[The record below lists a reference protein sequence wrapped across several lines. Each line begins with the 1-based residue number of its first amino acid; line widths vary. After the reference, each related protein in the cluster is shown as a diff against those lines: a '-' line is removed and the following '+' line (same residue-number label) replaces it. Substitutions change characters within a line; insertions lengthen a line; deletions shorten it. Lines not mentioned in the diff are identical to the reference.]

1 MREATLQ
8 PAGDTRRSSTSIY
21 GCAVKSHTLDE
32 LDRHLVHALQ
42 IDGRAPFSRIAEVLG
57 VSDQTIARRY
67 RRLRTTGALRVVGAI
82 DALRVGLVS
91 WAIRLR
97 ATPDAA
103 GAVAAALARRPDTF
117 WVHLL
122 SGGTEITCGTLTRTP
137 EERDD
142 LLLQKLPR
150 TGRVSSVTAH
160 ALLHLFVGGPI
171 GWAGA
176 RSLPPEQA
184 ERLRPDPP
192 VPGDEPILL
201 SEADYALLAVLS
213 ADGRAGHAELAA
225 ATGWSESTVRRR
237 MDQLR
242 RAGVLFY
249 DIDVPA
255 ELLGH
260 PVEARLWMSVQP
272 SELVAVGEALA
283 GHPEVAFAAA
293 TTGPTNLLVA
303 VTCRNTHHL
312 YRYLTERVGA
322 LEGVRHVETAPVIRT
337 VKRAGATVLP

>member
-1 MREATLQ
+1 MKY
-8 PAGDTRRSSTSIY
+8 P
-21 GCAVKSHTLDE
+21 TLDE

-42 IDGRAPFSRIAEVLG
+42 LDGRAPFSKIGEVLG
-57 VSDQTIARRY
+57 VSDQTVARRY
-67 RRLRTTGALRVVGAI
+67 RRLRTAGALRVVGAV
-82 DALRVGLVS
+82 DPLRVGLVS

-103 GAVAAALARRPDTF
+103 GAIATALARRPDTY

-122 SGGTEITCGTLTRTP
+122 SGGTEIACGTMSRTP
-137 EERDD
+137 EERAD

-160 ALLHLFVGGPI
+160 ALLHQFVGGPI

-192 VPGDEPILL
+192 VPGDEPVAL
-201 SEADYALLAVLS
+201 SQADYALLAALS
-213 ADGRAGHAELAA
+213 VDGRAGHAELAS
-225 ATGWSESTVRRR
+225 ATGWSQSTVRRR

-249 DIDVPA
+249 DLDLPA
-255 ELLGH
+255 ELFGY
-260 PVEARLWMSVQP
+260 PVEARLWLSVEP
-272 SELVAVGEALA
+272 SRLAAAGEALA
-283 GHPEVAFAAA
+283 GHSEVAFAAA

-303 VTCRNTHHL
+303 VTCRDPRHL

-337 VKRAGATVLP
+337 VKGAGATLFP

>member
-1 MREATLQ
+1 MVI
-8 PAGDTRRSSTSIY
+8 SI
-21 GCAVKSHTLDE
+21 SLDE
-32 LDRHLVHALQ
+32 LDRHLIHALQ
-42 IDGRAPFSRIAEVLG
+42 VDGRAPFSKIAEVLE

-67 RRLRTTGALRVVGAI
+67 RRLRTAGALRVVGAI
-82 DALRVGLVS
+82 DVPRAGLVS
-91 WAIRLR
+91 WAIRLL

-117 WVHLL
+117 WVHVL
-122 SGGTEITCGTLTRTP
+122 SGGTEITCGTRARTP
-137 EERDD
+137 EERDN

-176 RSLPPEQA
+176 HSLPREQA
-184 ERLRPDPP
+184 ERLRPDLPAP
-192 VPGDEPILL
+192 DDEPIML
-201 SEADYALLAVLS
+201 SEADHALLGALS
-213 ADGRAGHAELAA
+213 VDGRTGHAELASV
-225 ATGWSESTVRRR
+225 TGWSESTVRRR
-237 MDQLR
+237 MDELR

-255 ELLGH
+255 EVLGNH
-260 PVEARLWMSVQP
+260 AEARLWMSVLP

-303 VTCRNTHHL
+303 VACRDTRHL

-322 LEGVRHVETAPVIRT
+322 LEGVRQVETAPVIRT
-337 VKRAGATVLP
+337 VKRAGALLHP